1 MEIVI
6 GNNTDTDDD
15 NDGYLD
21 EDEIICQSDPLN
33 SGSLPPDYDGDFIP
47 DAIDPDDDN
56 DGVLDT
62 EDAFPLDPTEWKDTD
77 SDGVGNN
84 ADPDDDNDSY
94 LDINDAFPLDPKGWL
109 TNQNG

>member
-1 MEIVI
+1 MTEILYPDSTDTDDDNDTYLDINDAFPLDPTEWIDTDGDAI

-47 DAIDPDDDN
+47 D
-56 DGVLDT
+56 
-62 EDAFPLDPTEWKDTD
+62 
-77 SDGVGNN
+77 N
-84 ADPDDDNDSY
+84 ADTDDDNDSY
-94 LDINDAFPLDPKGWL
+94 LDINDAFPLDPTEWID
-109 TNQNG
+109 TD